1 MTRMRVLVIEDNL
14 MNMELATD
22 ILTAN
27 GHEVLQAATA
37 PEALALLEE
46 TKPDLILMDI
56 QLPGVSGLD
65 LTKRLKADPGTS
77 RIPIVAITSYA
88 MKGDEERALEAGCD
102 GYIPKPIDFEQ
113 FYHVVGNVLK
123 RIP

>member
-14 MNMELATD
+14 MNMELITD

-102 GYIPKPIDFEQ
+102 GYIPKPIDIEQ
-113 FYHVVGNVLK
+113 FYHVVGNALK